1 MYVIMIYSKNLYDTF
16 VGNVSVDIPVDIALD
31 IVSNGYYLDK
41 RDMENIIPYI
51 DSRYMFCVD
60 FVKYRY
66 KLTDK
71 PEYEKVIVKYNPEN
85 HCDEEHILL
94 NATLDQL
101 HMLFEPYNSDP
112 VMNLLYRI
120 TQVESEKLRRFIPEK
135 YKFDFGK
142 YYYGIE
148 TFKAI
153 QSIDNKIRRR
163 IMVYDSY
170 CENNFVA
177 NIEIALSKD
186 ILQTIFKAKRND
198 ANIERDYEIREKE
211 AILLGKYINSQF
223 DFKFNFKRFNYVL
236 SAYPEFERTIEVYKK
251 EGTHYDSV
259 LLNIPFELLETIY
272 SGFRVKK
279 DPCMYEV
286 YEIKESE
293 SHLFLKYM
301 NEPFKFNMNKY
312 SYEIEVTTLRFG
324 WCE

>member
-1 MYVIMIYSKNLYDTF
+1 MMYVIMIYSKNLYDTF

-31 IVSNGYYLDK
+31 IVSNGYLDK
-41 RDMENIIPYI
+41 RNMEKIIPYM
-51 DSRYMFCVD
+51 DSRYEFDAD
-60 FVKYRY
+60 FVKYKYR
-66 KLTDK
+66 LTND
-71 PEYEKVIVKYNPEN
+71 PEYAKVIVKYNPEN

-101 HMLFEPYNSDP
+101 HILFEPYNSDP
-112 VMNLLYRI
+112 AMNLLYRI

-177 NIEIALSKD
+177 NIEIALPKD

-198 ANIERDYEIREKE
+198 TNIERDYEIRETE
-211 AILLGKYINSQF
+211 AILLGEYINSQL

-236 SAYPEFERTIEVYKK
+236 SAYPEFERTIEIYKK
-251 EGTHYDSV
+251 KV
-259 LLNIPFELLETIY
+259 LITKVSYLIF
-272 SGFRVKK
+272 
-279 DPCMYEV
+279 
-286 YEIKESE
+286 
-293 SHLFLKYM
+293 HL
-301 NEPFKFNMNKY
+301 
-312 SYEIEVTTLRFG
+312 RH
-324 WCE
+324 

>member
-1 MYVIMIYSKNLYDTF
+1 
-16 VGNVSVDIPVDIALD
+16 
-31 IVSNGYYLDK
+31 
-41 RDMENIIPYI
+41 
-51 DSRYMFCVD
+51 
-60 FVKYRY
+60 
-66 KLTDK
+66 
-71 PEYEKVIVKYNPEN
+71 
-85 HCDEEHILL
+85 
-94 NATLDQL
+94 
-101 HMLFEPYNSDP
+101 
-112 VMNLLYRI
+112 
-120 TQVESEKLRRFIPEK
+120 
-135 YKFDFGK
+135 
-142 YYYGIE
+142 
-148 TFKAI
+148 
-153 QSIDNKIRRR
+153 
-163 IMVYDSY
+163 MVYDSY